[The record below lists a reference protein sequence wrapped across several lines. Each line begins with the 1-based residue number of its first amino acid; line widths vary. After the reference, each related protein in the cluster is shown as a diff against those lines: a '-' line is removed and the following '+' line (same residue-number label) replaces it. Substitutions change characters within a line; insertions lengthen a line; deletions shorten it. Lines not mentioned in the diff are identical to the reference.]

1 MLLRA
6 SVLALATISTLA
18 TTALVSSPASAWQW
32 DDAHIGRSVH
42 GAGDDWESHL
52 GRSHPFAHGGAAHT
66 FQCCRKHP
74 T

>member
-18 TTALVSSPASAWQW
+18 TTALVSTPASAGFSL
-32 DDAHIGRSVH
+32 GRGIHAS
-42 GAGDDWESHL
+42 DDWESHI
-52 GRSHPFAHGGAAHT
+52 RSHGFSFGGIHGGASHE